1 MNDPG
6 ARIAVPSIPNLR
18 DAGGLR
24 TRAGGS
30 IRTGLLYRAAG
41 LHTLAPDD
49 GPAFERLGIR
59 TVYDLRL
66 AREQAEAPD
75 RLPTA
80 TRHVPADV
88 LAGWTRGGPSQLF
101 EWAADPAAAR
111 AGLAN
116 GRAEALWVEQ
126 YRAFVRLPGARA
138 AYGAM
143 LRDLATDA
151 SRPALVHCTTGKDRT
166 GWAVALVQLLL
177 DVSDDAVMAHYLES
191 RDRLAPFVATIL
203 EGLAARGIDPD
214 LFVPVFDVR
223 PAYLEAAIGE
233 MREGYGTVEAFLA
246 EGLGVDD
253 TVQRALRE
261 AFAA

>member
-1 MNDPG
+1 MNPAG
-6 ARIAVPSIPNLR
+6 ELNAIPSIPNLR
-18 DAGGLR
+18 DVGGVR
-24 TRAGGS
+24 TRTGGS
-30 IRTGLLYRAAG
+30 VRTELLYRAAG
-41 LHTLAPDD
+41 LHTLAPGDV
-49 GPAFERLGIR
+49 PAFERLGLR

-66 AREQAEAPD
+66 TREQAEAPD
-75 RLPTA
+75 RLPAT

-88 LAGWTRGGPSQLF
+88 LSGWTRGGPSQLF
-101 EWAADPAAAR
+101 EWASDPAAAR
-111 AGLAN
+111 AGLAD

-143 LRDLATDA
+143 LRDLAADA

-166 GWAVALVQLLL
+166 GWAVALLQLLL
-177 DVSDDAVMAHYLES
+177 DVPDDAVMAHYLES
-191 RDRLAPFVATIL
+191 RDRLAPFVATVL

-223 PAYLEAAIGE
+223 PAYLEAALDE
-233 MREGYGTVEAFLA
+233 MRAGYGTVEAYLA
-246 EGLGVDD
+246 EGLGVDGA
-253 TVQRALRE
+253 VQRELQD